1 MSKKKRR
8 AAELAAYKTGTIKP
22 ADAEDEKDRFLRL
35 AAEFDNYKKR
45 TARQFA
51 DLAERANDGLIIE
64 ILDVIDD
71 FERAISS
78 AAPEESSSPDQ
89 NNKVLA
95 GMKLIYDKLT
105 SVLKSRG
112 VERMEALD
120 NPFDPVFH
128 EAVMQTPSD
137 KTEGTVVDVVSPGYT
152 QRKRVIRHAKVVVAS
167 SDKE

>member
-22 ADAEDEKDRFLRL
+22 VDADDEKDRFLRL

-51 DLAERANDGLIIE
+51 DLVEKANEGLIIE

-89 NNKVLA
+89 NNRVLA

-105 SVLKSRG
+105 TVLKNRG

-128 EAVMQTPSD
+128 EAVMKTPSD